1 MGLDFLAAFQADRLL
16 PLREIDE
23 GFIRPSFPGQVVV
36 SYQHAGLMVE
46 LIEQDH
52 GVEGVRGLM
61 EAYADRLSTP
71 DAFRRALGV
80 DPEEMDRRLAE
91 HVRARYAA
99 ALDAVE
105 SLAEARRERGGD
117 PAALEQAAR
126 SRPDDLAAQLAAGR
140 ALVAAGRTREAERFF
155 DRARVLFPE
164 MTGPGSPDAALARIR
179 LERGDTAGA
188 VTALRRLTTVDE
200 TALDANLVLAGLL
213 AGSDP
218 AEAAGALERAI
229 LIHPFDPEP
238 HARLAELAVALG
250 RPALEVRERRAL
262 VALRPVDRAGALY
275 RLAVAQ
281 RRAGDAT
288 GARRSVLAALE
299 IAPGYAEA
307 QDLLLE
313 LAGGGR

>member
-1 MGLDFLAAFQADRLL
+1 M
-16 PLREIDE
+16 
-23 GFIRPSFPGQVVV
+23 
-36 SYQHAGLMVE
+36 
-46 LIEQDH
+46 
-52 GVEGVRGLM
+52 
-61 EAYADRLSTP
+61 
-71 DAFRRALGV
+71 FR
-80 DPEEMDRRLAE
+80 
-91 HVRARYAA
+91 
-99 ALDAVE
+99 
-105 SLAEARRERGGD
+105 
-117 PAALEQAAR
+117 
-126 SRPDDLAAQLAAGR
+126 
-140 ALVAAGRTREAERFF
+140 
-155 DRARVLFPE
+155 
-164 MTGPGSPDAALARIR
+164 
-179 LERGDTAGA
+179 
-188 VTALRRLTTVDE
+188 TALRNVFSHKARLLMTVLAVMLVRWSLRREESVRAAEQVVGGNIAHVTRLMTT
-200 TALDANLVLAGLL
+200 AIALAGLL

-238 HARLAELAVALG
+238 HARLAELAAALG